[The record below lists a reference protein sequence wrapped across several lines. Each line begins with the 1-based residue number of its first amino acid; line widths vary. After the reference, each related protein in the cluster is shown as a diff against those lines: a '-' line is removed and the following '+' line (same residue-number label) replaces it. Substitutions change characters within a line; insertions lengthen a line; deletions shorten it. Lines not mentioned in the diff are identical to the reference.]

1 LEGAVTNL
9 EQQREAWGRFSVPYD
24 DAITPV
30 SMQAAEAA
38 LSMAGVRKGDRLL
51 DVAAG
56 PGALSL
62 PAARLGARVLAVD
75 FSPQMVELLNQ
86 RARDEGLPNL
96 EARVMDGTALEI
108 EAGTFDVACSQ
119 LGVMLFPDRAAGL
132 RELARVTRP
141 GGTGV
146 MSVFGPADRVPGLA
160 MFFQT
165 AAKNISGLP
174 LPSPRESPLFCLS
187 DPADL
192 TREMTD
198 AGFENVQV
206 RTIDAEMVIQS
217 HEEFWTKILGAAPAI
232 AGLLANASERQ
243 REAIRRDVEAAF
255 RSRFGSGPACVPF
268 AFNIGIGVR

>member
-1 LEGAVTNL
+1 MTNL
-9 EQQREAWGRFSVPYD
+9 EQQRDAWGRFSVPYD
-24 DAITPV
+24 DAITPM
-30 SMQAAEAA
+30 SMQAAEAV
-38 LSMAGVRKGDRLL
+38 LSIAGVRSGDHLL

-62 PAARLGARVLAVD
+62 PAARLGTRVLAVD

-86 RARDEGLPNL
+86 RARDEGLTNL

-108 EAGTFDVACSQ
+108 ESGTFDVACSQ

-160 MFFQT
+160 MFFQA
-165 AAKNISGLP
+165 AAKNIPDLP
-174 LPSPRESPLFCLS
+174 LASPRESPLFCLS

-198 AGFENVQV
+198 AGFERVQV
-206 RTIDAEMVIQS
+206 QEIEAEMAIESVA
-217 HEEFWTKILGAAPAI
+217 EFWTKILGAAPAV
-232 AGLLANASERQ
+232 AGLLGSASDSQ
-243 REAIRRDVEAAF
+243 RKAIRRDVEAMF
-255 RSRFGSGPACVPF
+255 RSRFGNGPVGVPF
-268 AFNIGIGVR
+268 AFNVGVGVR